1 MASRRLT
8 ERDDREYEHGR
19 PIMAERRQGMEQK
32 SDNVLAHDLNNGLG
46 VIAGYCELMVEDAD
60 PESECVKRLRLVL
73 EVVHR
78 LAARINE
85 HERRIRFSEMHA
97 GGQARSSS
105 ENRENRRCG

>member
-1 MASRRLT
+1 MAQTLLSCIQFISYQGKQILLVDFSRYPAS
-8 ERDDREYEHGR
+8 EV
-19 PIMAERRQGMEQK
+19 
-32 SDNVLAHDLNNGLG
+32 DNVLAHDLNNGLG
-46 VIAGYCELMVEDAD
+46 VIAAYCELMVEDAE

-85 HERRIRFSEMHA
+85 HERRIRFSEAHA
-97 GGQARSSS
+97 TGQTRSSS